1 MGAHTIGNAEIFNS
15 GFHGPWVS
23 GEATTFNN
31 QYYANL
37 RYSTVQYSTVQYST
51 VQQPVLRQPQGPGP
65 GLDSDPA
72 RLHRPQRGGGQRVR
86 GGADHRVAVHLRGQR
101 LQPPRRHGALPGQ
114 GSTIIALHDYNHHLK
129 RFLQNFTV
137 DADGKPSCDYA
148 DCDLSETY
156 RW

>member
-1 MGAHTIGNAEIFNS
+1 MAMRRSSTPGSTGLGSAGRRPPSTTSTTQTS
-15 GFHGPWVS
+15 GTVQCS
-23 GEATTFNN
+23 MV
-31 QYYANL
+31 L
-37 RYSTVQYSTVQYST
+37 YST
-51 VQQPVLRQPQGPGP
+51 VLRQPQGPGP

-72 RLHRPQRGGGQRVR
+72 RLHGPQRGGGQRVR
-86 GGADHRVAVHLRGQR
+86 GGADHRVAVHLRGQW

-114 GSTIIALHDYNHHLK
+114 GSKLYTTIALHDYNNHLR

-156 RW
+156 R

>member
-1 MGAHTIGNAEIFNS
+1 MAMRRSSTQVSTGPGSAGRRPPSTTSTTPTS
-15 GFHGPWVS
+15 GTV
-23 GEATTFNN
+23 
-31 QYYANL
+31 QY
-37 RYSTVQYSTVQYST
+37 RTGQYSAIYVVQYST
-51 VQQPVLRQPQGPGP
+51 VLRQPQGPEP

-72 RLHRPQRGGGQRVR
+72 RLHRPQRGGGERVR

-114 GSTIIALHDYNHHLK
+114 GSKLYTTIALRDYNNHLR

-137 DADGKPSCDYA
+137 DDNGKPSCDYA

-156 RW
+156 R

>member
-37 RYSTVQYSTVQYST
+37 RYSTVQCNNQYYANLKYSTVQYNNQYYANLRYSTVQYST
-51 VQQPVLRQPQGPGP
+51 VQQPVLRQTQGPGP

-72 RLHRPQRGGGQRVR
+72 RLH
-86 GGADHRVAVHLRGQR
+86 
-101 LQPPRRHGALPGQ
+101 
-114 GSTIIALHDYNHHLK
+114 
-129 RFLQNFTV
+129 
-137 DADGKPSCDYA
+137 
-148 DCDLSETY
+148 
-156 RW
+156 

>member
-1 MGAHTIGNAEIFNS
+1 MRRSLTPGSMGPGSAGRRPPSTTSTTPTS
-15 GFHGPWVS
+15 G
-23 GEATTFNN
+23 
-31 QYYANL
+31 
-37 RYSTVQYSTVQYST
+37 TVQYSTVQYST

>member
-51 VQQPVLRQPQGPGP
+51 VQQPVLRQSQVQYSAVQCSTVQYNNQYYANLRDP
-65 GLDSDPA
+65 GLDWTLTQRACTDLSGVEASECAAGQTTEWQYTSGGSGFNLPA
-72 RLHRPQRGGGQRVR
+72 DMALYQVR
-86 GGADHRVAVHLRGQR
+86 G
-101 LQPPRRHGALPGQ
+101 PPSLHCM
-114 GSTIIALHDYNHHLK
+114 IIIII
-129 RFLQNFTV
+129 
-137 DADGKPSCDYA
+137 
-148 DCDLSETY
+148 
-156 RW
+156 